1 MERTVLHYF
10 QIRGKT
16 YWTSYRCSYCAMY
29 VITTFSSGT
38 SQSARPNTYPTRVRT
53 WIHSIVW
60 GATLVYLIVGMA
72 RSAFAVACGCPMNK
86 DPNKSVPEQGNILL
100 NFDPNDPLLLVGRL
114 RLAATIALAFPVLT
128 IQARDIFPLCF
139 EWC

>member
-1 MERTVLHYF
+1 VERRIGRHTVVHIVLCMSLQPFPVEHHNLPDP
-10 QIRGKT
+10 T
-16 YWTSYRCSYCAMY
+16 
-29 VITTFSSGT
+29 
-38 SQSARPNTYPTRVRT
+38 PTRVRT

-72 RSAFAVACGCPMNK
+72 RSAFVAACGRPMNN
-86 DPNKSVPEQGNILL
+86 DPNKSVPVQGNILL

-114 RLAATIALAFPVLT
+114 CLAATIALAFAVLT